1 MHSKHTIRSETA
13 KLRRKSWTDVF
24 WPRRRKFEI
33 TATTI
38 PLPRSPM
45 IKIVPVEALCR
56 IFIYFSLRK
65 RVVSQG
71 VIGIEDLICGYDYQV
86 FVLIFTKFIVS
97 FIVSSTGNSKPG
109 ANRRYITGSC
119 CVHLQVVQTGL
130 KLYAT
135 TPSNRHQHAT
145 ECANGRNM

>member
-1 MHSKHTIRSETA
+1 
-13 KLRRKSWTDVF
+13 
-24 WPRRRKFEI
+24 
-33 TATTI
+33 
-38 PLPRSPM
+38 M

-119 CVHLQVVQTGL
+119 CVHLQVVQSLTGL